1 MPRGFA
7 GETVAQEAR
16 GGSRASVSRG
26 RSQAQERSRS
36 RGRGTVTSDSNL
48 RQQAVREVQQR
59 QERAEASMANVPSAL
74 SGLMLGLGSA
84 MRSEIVRQIQAGG
97 TPVRENGM
105 VIGVMTNGRYTG
117 RQREAD
123 RLAMQ
128 QANRDDRQPAGTTPG
143 TTPGTPPAAPPADEP
158 PAGPPVVR
166 RSKLAQQ
173 IEEENR
179 RRRLAGM
186 RRLGA
191 RTLLSGDRFTA
202 DTLGVG

>member
-16 GGSRASVSRG
+16 GGSRASVARG
-26 RSQAQERSRS
+26 RTSAYGGRS
-36 RGRGTVTSDSNL
+36 RGMGSAARAAQDRGI
-48 RQQAVREVQQR
+48 AVREVQQR
-59 QERAEASMANVPSAL
+59 EERARSSMANVPSL
-74 SGLMLGLGSA
+74 FSGLALGLGSA
-84 MRSEIVRQIQAGG
+84 VRREMVRQLEAGG
-97 TPVRENGM
+97 TPVRTNG
-105 VIGVMTNGRYTG
+105 VVTGVMLNGRYFG
-117 RQREAD
+117 RPRPEPQTEERA
-123 RLAMQ
+123 
-128 QANRDDRQPAGTTPG
+128 QPAQAATT
-143 TTPGTPPAAPPADEP
+143 ADEPPADE

-179 RRRLAGM
+179 RRRLAGL
-186 RRLGA
+186 RRLGS